1 MENSF
6 FSKTLK
12 STEKAFTGPKTYG
25 SMFMAKSN
33 ADRGK
38 SVYGKKI
45 ESRVFNMSLNK
56 R

>member
-1 MENSF
+1 
-6 FSKTLK
+6 
-12 STEKAFTGPKTYG
+12 
-25 SMFMAKSN
+25 MAKSN

-56 R
+56 RWFTYDNNHNILIDLYLLMT